1 MGAQLQNMD
10 DNPIVRNNRIRT
22 WLIIIAVVVL
32 STGVLSLPPVW
43 SRVSYHSL
51 GVYRTVKYWLRPPSH
66 AVFVPSTRDDS
77 PAVTSVSPPFIA
89 GAPTPQSTAQ
99 PTTQPTALP
108 AGLTSE
114 STFTPTPTLTP
125 ALTPTP
131 TLTPTSLPSS
141 VLLKGIS
148 GEPQLMNN
156 CGPAT
161 LSMYLSYYDWGKK
174 QMAAAAVLKPNG
186 KDVNVMPY
194 ELVDFVN
201 EHTAQHALW
210 RYGGDLQTIKTLLNA
225 GFPVMIE
232 KGFEP
237 YDLRNDGWMG
247 HYNLVVGYD
256 DEKQILTVHDS
267 YLMINTP
274 WGLDIPQNLWDSFIG
289 FDFSYSELERA
300 WRSFNFVFI
309 VVYQPER
316 ENDVLKALGPLAT
329 EEGAYQ
335 IAYDRAIGDT
345 SSLTDVRDKFFAW
358 FNAGTSLV
366 GLQDYFAAA
375 TAFDTAFGIYPDIG
389 VNSRPHR
396 IFWYET
402 GPYAAYYHS
411 ARYQDVINLAD
422 QTLGLMAEP
431 VLEES
436 YYWRALSYHALGKT
450 ARALADLRTSLIY
463 HPGFAP
469 SEAMLEQLGKT
480 P

>member
-1 MGAQLQNMD
+1 MD
-10 DNPIVRNNRIRT
+10 DNPTVWNKRLRT
-22 WLIIIAVVVL
+22 WLTIIAVVVL
-32 STGVLSLPPVW
+32 LAGVVSLPPVW
-43 SRVSYHSL
+43 SRVSYHSRE
-51 GVYRTVKYWLRPPSH
+51 VYRTVKYWLRPPSH
-66 AVFVPSTRDDS
+66 AVFVPSTRDD
-77 PAVTSVSPPFIA
+77 ALVVTSVSAAITA
-89 GAPTPQSTAQ
+89 DAPTPKPTTQ
-99 PTTQPTALP
+99 PTTQPIALP
-108 AGLTSE
+108 TDLASE
-114 STFTPTPTLTP
+114 TTITPTP
-125 ALTPTP
+125 TPTP

-148 GEPQLMNN
+148 CERQLMNN

-161 LSMYLSYYDWGKK
+161 LSMYLSYYDWGKN
-174 QMAAAAVLKPNG
+174 QNAAAAVLKPNA

-194 ELVDFVN
+194 EVVDFVN
-201 EHTAQHALW
+201 QHTALHALW
-210 RYGGDLQTIKTLLNA
+210 RYGGDLLTIKTLLNA

-237 YDLRNDGWMG
+237 YSLRNEGWMG

-256 DEKQILTVHDS
+256 DEKQILTVQDS
-267 YLMINTP
+267 YLMIYTP
-274 WGLDIPQNLWDSFIG
+274 WGGEIPQNLWDSFIG
-289 FDFSYSELERA
+289 FDFSYSELEQA

-329 EEGAYQ
+329 DEGAYQ
-335 IAYDRAIGDT
+335 IAYDRAMRET

-366 GLQDYFAAA
+366 GLQDYFSAA
-375 TAFDTAFGIYPDIG
+375 TAFDTAFGIYPDIE
-389 VNSRPHR
+389 VNSRPYR
-396 IFWYET
+396 ILWYEAD
-402 GPYAAYYHS
+402 PYAAYYYS

-422 QTLGLMAEP
+422 QTLGLLAEP

-436 YYWRALSYHALGKT
+436 YYWRALSYYALGNT
-450 ARALADLRTSLIY
+450 TRAVADLRTSLIY

-469 SEAMLEQLGKT
+469 SKAMLERLDKT